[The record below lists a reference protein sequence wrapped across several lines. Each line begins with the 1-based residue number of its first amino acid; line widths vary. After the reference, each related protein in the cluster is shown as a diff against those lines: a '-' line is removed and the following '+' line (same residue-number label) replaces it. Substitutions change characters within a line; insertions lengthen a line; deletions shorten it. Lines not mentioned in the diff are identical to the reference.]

1 MANKRLNATITI
13 GGAITGS
20 LRSAFTS
27 ASKSLTQLGQE
38 TRRLSNEQKTLS
50 RGIDTFGRM
59 GKNVDGLR
67 EKYARVTEQLN
78 KMRAATERLRRVE
91 DARQANM
98 AKRAEL
104 RGQMMDTV
112 ALGMMAGAPLKAAI
126 DFESAMADVRK
137 VVDFDEPDGLQKM
150 SRTILDM
157 SNRLPMAANDIAAI
171 VAAGGQSGLAAGEL
185 TLFAE
190 SAVKMGVAFGITAG
204 EAGQMMAEM
213 RAAFGMNQEQVN
225 ILADKMNLLANTT
238 AASESKIA
246 SVVSRVGPLG
256 EVAGL
261 AAGEVAALGATL
273 VGIGVDESVAAT
285 GIQNFML
292 ALVQGEAA
300 TKAQRTALKAL
311 GLDAKKVAKG
321 MQTDAQGTIMSV
333 LNAVKQLPA
342 ERQAAILTQLFGK
355 ESIKAIAPLLNV
367 TEQLEENL
375 KKVNDET
382 LYAGA
387 VAKEYAARAAT
398 TENNLQLFRNRVA
411 GLGITIGSVLLP
423 AMNSLLGTVG
433 PMVTSVA
440 QMAEKYP
447 MATKVIVGT
456 ATALVGL
463 KIAALAGG
471 YAFTFVRGAALT
483 TMSVLARMS
492 AGVAMATAKFGGV
505 GPIVR
510 QVAFALVR
518 TPWGA
523 AVAGLIGA
531 GVLVYR
537 EWERVKSFFTGLWQ
551 GVTEGLEPVRQKFA
565 SLAESVPGLK
575 AAWDT
580 VGSAV
585 SSVIDWFG
593 RLFQPVNHTS
603 EQLQAAGKAG
613 QTMGQWIATGI
624 EWALKPTMLLID
636 AIQWISKNIGGVIS
650 SVKGIADA
658 GTGMVKGAWQGT
670 KSFFGMGEDEPE
682 GPKPQQP
689 AGAPKPTL
697 WQSTKSFLGFGQD
710 EPEDGQPNG
719 NVPAGYTAPDN
730 LPTPAMATQAAPT
743 SNVYNDNSQNT
754 IQVTQQPGESADAL
768 ARRVAAELEQQRQVR
783 ERAALTDGAY
793 AQ

>member
-27 ASKSLTQLGQE
+27 ASKSLTQLGAE

-67 EKYARVTEQLN
+67 DKYARVTEQLN
-78 KMRAATERLRRVE
+78 KMRAATERLKRVE

-137 VVDFDEPDGLQKM
+137 VVDFDEPDGLKKM
-150 SRTILDM
+150 GRTIVEM

-171 VAAGGQSGLAAGEL
+171 VAAGGQSGLAANEL
-185 TLFAE
+185 TFFAE

-213 RAAFGMNQEQVN
+213 RAAFRMNQDEVN
-225 ILADKMNLLANTT
+225 TLADKMNLLANTT

-256 EVAGL
+256 EVAGV
-261 AAGEVAALGATL
+261 AAGEIAALGATL
-273 VGIGVDESVAAT
+273 IGIGVEENVAAT

-300 TKAQRTALKAL
+300 TKAQRTALKGL

-321 MQTDAQGTIMSV
+321 MQDDAQGTIMKV
-333 LNAVKQLPA
+333 LNAVKMLPA
-342 ERQAAILTQLFGK
+342 ERQASVLTQLFGK
-355 ESIKAIAPLLNV
+355 ESVKAIAPLLNV
-367 TEQLEENL
+367 TEQLTENL
-375 KKVNDET
+375 RKVNDET

-387 VAKEYAARAAT
+387 VAQEYAARAAT
-398 TENNLQLFRNRVA
+398 TENNLLLFRNRIA

-423 AMNSLLGTVG
+423 AMNSMLGTAG
-433 PMVTSVA
+433 PMVTSITN
-440 QMAEKYP
+440 MAEQYP
-447 MATKVIVGT
+447 RVTKVIIGT

-471 YAFTFVRGAALT
+471 YAFTFIRGAALT

-492 AGVAMATAKFGGV
+492 AGVTMATAKFGGV

-523 AVAGLIGA
+523 AVAGLVAA

-537 EWERVKSFFTGLWQ
+537 EWERIKSFFTGLWQ
-551 GVTEGLEPVRQKFA
+551 GVTEGLAPVRQKFIA
-565 SLAESVPGLK
+565 LAEAVPFIGK
-575 AAWDT
+575 AFDL
-580 VGSAV
+580 VGGAV

-593 RLFQPVNHTS
+593 KLFTPVNHTN

-636 AIQWISKNIGGVIS
+636 AIKWIANNIGGVID
-650 SVKGIADA
+650 SVKGMAES
-658 GTGMVKGAWQGT
+658 GSNMVSGAWQGT
-670 KSFFGMGEDEPE
+670 KSFFGMGDD
-682 GPKPQQP
+682 KPQEGQP
-689 AGAPKPTL
+689 KRQDGNKPTL
-697 WQSTKSFLGFGQD
+697 WQNTKSFLGFGQ
-710 EPEDGQPNG
+710 EDPQQGPQP
-719 NVPAGYTAPDN
+719 PGYTPPEN
-730 LPTPAMATQAAPT
+730 LPAPT
-743 SNVYNDNSQNT
+743 MANQPAPAPNVYTDNSQNT
-754 IQVTQQPGESADAL
+754 IQVNQQPGESADAL
-768 ARRVAAELEQQRQVR
+768 ARRVAAELEQQRQQR

>member
-1 MANKRLNATITI
+1 VANKRLNATITI

-78 KMRAATERLRRVE
+78 KMRAATERLKRVE

-273 VGIGVDESVAAT
+273 VGIGVDENVAAT

-492 AGVAMATAKFGGV
+492 AGVTMATAKFGGV

-650 SVKGIADA
+650 SVKGMADA
-658 GTGMVKGAWQGT
+658 GTDMVKGAWQGT
-670 KSFFGMGEDEPE
+670 KSFFGMGEDDPE
-682 GPKPQQP
+682 GEKPQQP
-689 AGAPKPTL
+689 AGARKPTL
-697 WQSTKSFLGFGQD
+697 WQSTKSFLGFGQN
-710 EPEDGQPNG
+710 EPEDGQSNG